1 MPLSEF
7 ICDKLRKNC
16 NDRKYSEIRLDFIK
30 FFLGDK
36 NYARKDLF
44 DSCQG
49 CLLVANKYLR
59 ARRRTGR
66 QLEPGNAT
74 TSLSP
79 EITQQIGPTL
89 SKRINI
95 YMK

>member
-1 MPLSEF
+1 MSRWAHSRV
-7 ICDKLRKNC
+7 KKNIH
-16 NDRKYSEIRLDFIK
+16 RKYSEIRKIDFIK
-30 FFLGDK
+30 FFLEDK

-66 QLEPGNAT
+66 
-74 TSLSP
+74 
-79 EITQQIGPTL
+79 
-89 SKRINI
+89 KV
-95 YMK
+95 